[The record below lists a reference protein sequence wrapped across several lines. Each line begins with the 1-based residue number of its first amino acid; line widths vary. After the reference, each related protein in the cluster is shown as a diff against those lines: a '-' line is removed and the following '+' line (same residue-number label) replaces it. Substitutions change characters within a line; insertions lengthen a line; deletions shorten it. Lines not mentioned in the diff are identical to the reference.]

1 MHQNLALFGHSL
13 IIFMKLKLALILSLI
28 IGTSLLMGQKK
39 VILIGVDGLGAYA
52 FEKAEIPNIRR
63 LMKEGSYSLKARCVL
78 PSSSAVNW
86 ASILTGSPPEL
97 HGFTKWGSK
106 TPEIKPIV
114 KGEEEIYPTIFTVL
128 EQQKPKAIKGAIY
141 TWGGIS
147 HLIEKSILDKY
158 SNPETDS
165 STIAKSIRFIVD
177 ESPVF
182 TFIHLDEPDHTGH
195 VIGHDTPEYYTA
207 LEEIDALLGSFME
220 QLEQEGV
227 LKDYIIVFT
236 ADHGGVGKGHGG
248 KSLREMEIPWII
260 WGRKIKEN
268 HEISDAIIT
277 YDTGTTIAKIL
288 GVKPPKSWRGKVVT
302 DAFK

>member
-1 MHQNLALFGHSL
+1 MPLNIALFGHSL
-13 IIFMKLKLALILSLI
+13 VIFMKLKLALILSLI
-28 IGTSLLMGQKK
+28 VGTSLLMGQKK
-39 VILIGVDGLGAYA
+39 VILIGADGLGSYA

-97 HGFTKWGSK
+97 HGFTKWGSQ

-114 KGEEEIYPTIFTVL
+114 KGEEEIYPTLFTLL
-128 EQQKPKAIKGAIY
+128 EQQKPKAVKGAIY

-165 STIAKSIRFIVD
+165 STIAKSIQFIV
-177 ESPVF
+177 EKSPVF

-195 VIGHDTPEYYTA
+195 VIGHDTPEYYMA
-207 LEEIDALLGSFME
+207 LEEIDALLGTF
-220 QLEQEGV
+220 LEALEKEGV

-260 WGRKIKEN
+260 WGRKIKAN

-277 YDTGTTIAKIL
+277 YDTGATIAKIL
-288 GVKPPKSWRGKVVT
+288 GVKPPNSWRGKVVT